1 MDHFFEVVIGILT
14 KKLLLDQLGF
24 FLPTKIT
31 KGIRSSYSK
40 ITALCISIFTN
51 FYFQRGGCVHG
62 EELNYIFGYPL
73 LRDQGSGTSEADKK
87 KSSLITASTD
97 SFSRNE
103 ANLALSIIQFW
114 SNFAATG

>member
-1 MDHFFEVVIGILT
+1 MFSKVVIGILT
-14 KKLLLDQLGF
+14 K
-24 FLPTKIT
+24 I
-31 KGIRSSYSK
+31 IY
-40 ITALCISIFTN
+40 SIFTI